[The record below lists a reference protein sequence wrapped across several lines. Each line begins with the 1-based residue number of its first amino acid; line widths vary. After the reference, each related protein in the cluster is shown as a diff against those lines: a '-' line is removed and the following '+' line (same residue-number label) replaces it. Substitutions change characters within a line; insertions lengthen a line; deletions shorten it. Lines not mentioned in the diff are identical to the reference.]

1 MACQYEIRS
10 AALSDEDQLLTVAQH
25 LNTVNLP
32 ADRDEIRGILELAEK
47 SFRGAISDPRR
58 REYVFV
64 LVDLEQNRIVGTSMI
79 IGQLGRRDAPYV
91 YVDVFEEE
99 RYSATLDR
107 HFRHVVLKVGYSYSG
122 PTEIGGL
129 IVLPEYRKKPER
141 LGLLI
146 SCVRFLYVRMHRDWF
161 RDELLA
167 ELLPP
172 LEPDG
177 TSHLWDALGRKFTEL
192 TYAEADR
199 LSKKNK
205 EFVRGLFPEG
215 PVYAS
220 LLPDDA
226 QSVIGKVGAQTK
238 GVEKM
243 LRRVGFR
250 YAYRVDPFDGGPHF
264 TATTDDVLLVK
275 RSHPA
280 RATPMTAEE
289 TAATGTR
296 ALVAVEGREPP
307 FFRCVLTPWRG
318 GGPADGTKP
327 DGNGVTAGIGD
338 DAVAHLGLRDG
349 DDVWVLPF
357 E

>member
-1 MACQYEIRS
+1 MVKLALPMPWPYEIRG
-10 AALSDEDQLLTVAQH
+10 ALPTDEDQLLSVAGH

-32 ADRDEIRGILELAEK
+32 NDREEIRGILEQAQK
-47 SFRGAISDPRR
+47 SFTGAVKDPRR

-64 LVDLEQNRIVGTSMI
+64 LVDNEAQRIVGTSMI
-79 IGQLGRRDAPYV
+79 IGQLGRRDAPYI

-99 RYSATLDR
+99 RYSATLDK
-107 HFRHVVLKVGYSYSG
+107 HFRHVVLKIGYSYNG

-129 IVLPEYRKKPER
+129 IVRPEYRKKPER

-146 SCVRFLYVRMHRDWF
+146 SYVRFLYIKLHRELF

-177 TSHLWDALGRKFTEL
+177 TSHLWDAVGRKFTDM
-192 TYAEADR
+192 TYADADR

-205 EFVRGLFPEG
+205 EFVKGLFPEG
-215 PVYAS
+215 AIYAS
-220 LLPDDA
+220 LLPQNA
-226 QSVIGKVGAQTK
+226 QDVIGKVGAQTR

-250 YAYRVDPFDGGPHF
+250 YAWRVDPFDGGPHF
-264 TATTDDVLLVK
+264 TAPTDEVALVQRTRQGVVARLLPPSEAPK
-275 RSHPA
+275 S
-280 RATPMTAEE
+280 
-289 TAATGTR
+289 R
-296 ALVAVEGREPP
+296 ALVAVEPGEAPW
-307 FFRCVLTPWRG
+307 FRCIETPWRPSG
-318 GGPADGTKP
+318 DE
-327 DGNGVTAGIGD
+327 GVDLPSA
-338 DAVAHLGLRDG
+338 AAEHLGLG
-349 DDVWVLPF
+349 EGAKVWVLPL

>member
-1 MACQYEIRS
+1 MPFAYEIRGAVS
-10 AALSDEDQLLTVAQH
+10 ADEDQLLHVAHH

-32 ADRDEIRGILELAEK
+32 ADRDEIRSILDLSQK
-47 SFRGAISDPRR
+47 SFSGAIKDPRR

-64 LVDLEQNRIVGTSMI
+64 VVERAAQRIVGTSMI

-91 YVDVFEEE
+91 YVDASEEE

-107 HFRHVVLKVGYSYSG
+107 HFRHVVLKIGYSYAG

-129 IVLPEYRKKPER
+129 IVSPEYRKKPER

-146 SCVRFLYVRMHRDWF
+146 SCVRFLYIAMHRDWF

-177 TSHLWDALGRKFTEL
+177 TSHLWNAVGRKFTEM

-205 EFVRGLFPEG
+205 EFVKGLFPEG
-215 PVYAS
+215 PIYAS
-220 LLPDDA
+220 LLPENA
-226 QSVIGKVGAQTK
+226 QSVIGKVGAQTR

-250 YAYRVDPFDGGPHF
+250 YAWRVDPFDGGPHF
-264 TATTDDVLLVK
+264 TAPTDDVTLV
-275 RSHPA
+275 RASHAVPVT
-280 RATPMTAEE
+280 RRLEP
-289 TAATGTR
+289 GHHVKTR
-296 ALVAVEGREPP
+296 ALVAVERSEPP
-307 FFRCVLTPWRG
+307 FFEATASPWQREG
-318 GGPADGTKP
+318 EGAAIGLEAAESL
-327 DGNGVTAGIGD
+327 GVKEGD
-338 DAVAHLGLRDG
+338 T
-349 DDVWVLPF
+349 VWVLPV

>member
-1 MACQYEIRS
+1 MPPAYEIRG
-10 AALSDEDQLLTVAQH
+10 ALATDEDQLLEVAHH

-32 ADRDEIRGILELAEK
+32 ADREGIRGILDLSAR
-47 SFRGAISDPRR
+47 SFSGAVRDPRR

-64 LVDLEQNRIVGTSMI
+64 LVDLEAARIVGTSMV
-79 IGQLGRRDAPYV
+79 IGQLGRRDAPYI

-99 RYSATLDR
+99 RYSATLDK
-107 HFRHVVLKVGYSYSG
+107 HFRHVVLKIGYSYGG

-129 IVLPEYRKKPER
+129 IVSPESRKKPER

-146 SCVRFLYVRMHRDWF
+146 SYVRFLYIAMHREWF
-161 RDELLA
+161 QSELLA

-177 TSHLWDALGRKFTEL
+177 TSHLWNALGRKFTEM

-205 EFVRGLFPEG
+205 EFIKGLFPEG

-220 LLPDDA
+220 LLPQDA
-226 QSVIGKVGAQTK
+226 QDVIGKVGAQTR

-243 LRRVGFR
+243 LRRIGFR
-250 YAYRVDPFDGGPHF
+250 YAWRVDPFDGGPHF
-264 TATTDDVLLVK
+264 TAPSDEVTLVRNSRQATVTRVL
-275 RSHPA
+275 PA
-280 RATPMTAEE
+280 S
-289 TAATGTR
+289 AAPDSPRRR
-296 ALVAVEGREPP
+296 ALLAVEPNEAP
-307 FFRCVLTPWRG
+307 FFRSVPAPVAYEG
-318 GGPADGTKP
+318 ADGVAF
-327 DGNGVTAGIGD
+327 GQ
-338 DAVAHLGLRDG
+338 DAAEHLGVREG
-349 DDVWVLPF
+349 DAVWVLPL

>member
-1 MACQYEIRS
+1 MPWPLEIRG
-10 AALSDEDQLLTVAQH
+10 AVPDDEDQLLAVARH

-32 ADRDEIRGILELAEK
+32 DDRTEIRGILEHAQK
-47 SFRGAISDPRR
+47 SFTGAIKDPRR

-64 LVDLEQNRIVGTSMI
+64 LVDAERREIVGTSMI
-79 IGQLGRRDAPYV
+79 IGQLGRRDAPYI
-91 YVDVFEEE
+91 YVDVSEEE

-107 HFRHVVLKVGYSYSG
+107 HFRHVVLKIGYSYGG

-129 IVLPEYRKKPER
+129 IVSPEHRKRPER

-146 SCVRFLYVRMHRDWF
+146 SCVRFLYIKMHRELF

-205 EFVRGLFPEG
+205 EFVKGLFPEG
-215 PVYAS
+215 AIYAT
-220 LLPDDA
+220 LLPQNA
-226 QSVIGKVGAQTK
+226 QDVIGKVGTQTK
-238 GVEKM
+238 GVERM
-243 LRRVGFR
+243 LRRIGFR
-250 YAYRVDPFDGGPHF
+250 YAWRVDPFDGGPHF
-264 TATTDDVLLVK
+264 TAPTDEVLLV
-275 RSHPA
+275 RRTHEATVSIA
-280 RATPMTAEE
+280 RGSGVPS
-289 TAATGTR
+289 TR
-296 ALVAVEGREPP
+296 ALVAVESVEAP
-307 FFRCVLTPWRG
+307 FFRCVFAPWQRREDG
-318 GGPADGTKP
+318 SGELPAE
-327 DGNGVTAGIGD
+327 A
-338 DAVAHLGLRDG
+338 AQHLRVEEGAK
-349 DDVWVLPF
+349 VWVLPI